1 MWEDRVNPH
10 KTERA
15 LAWAVWLIRG
25 RAAKT
30 DGQKAQ
36 THRRQWDILANG
48 LRATPLCYYISLA
61 VVARQSV
68 EASLDRGINTDLS
81 EVWTSDNR
89 NHADGRVPI
98 RL

>member
-1 MWEDRVNPH
+1 MAKRH
-10 KTERA
+10 KRIAGSGTFWQMGLER
-15 LAWAVWLIRG
+15 
-25 RAAKT
+25 
-30 DGQKAQ
+30 
-36 THRRQWDILANG
+36 
-48 LRATPLCYYISLA
+48 TPLCYYISLA

-98 RL
+98 FL